1 MSEISLYL
9 DEDVR
14 VLLAEVLRNRGYDA
28 CHVLEIGRTGK
39 SDSEQLVYAV
49 RHKMAILTHNVRDY
63 IILSKSYAEQR
74 KKHFGI
80 IVSEQIPFNELL
92 RRTLKFL
99 SSNTRDSIRNR
110 LIWLQNYK

>member
-1 MSEISLYL
+1 M
-9 DEDVR
+9 
-14 VLLAEVLRNRGYDA
+14 RNRGKNIL
-28 CHVLEIGRTGK
+28 VSLFQIGTGK

-99 SSNTRDSIRNR
+99 SSNTRDSIRNK
-110 LIWLQNYK
+110 LVWLQDYK